1 MRETMRT
8 TSTTAAELDLTA
20 PVLSARTLSVGYRGH
35 SILPPVRLELRRG
48 EFWAL
53 IGRNGGGKT
62 TLLRTLVGLLPRVS
76 GEVARAPGTV
86 IGYVPQRNDLD
97 PALPLRVIDLIRGG
111 VDTGRT
117 FLRPFYASTRQR
129 DVERAMDDTQ
139 TAQLAQAQLAELS
152 EGQKQRVLLARALVA
167 NPHLLVLDEP
177 TSAMDAVAER
187 EAFALLDRVMHDRQ
201 LAVLVV
207 SHQVQVLI
215 ERATHLI
222 LVEKAARLALMGPL
236 AEVCRQRAFI
246 ERYGPLHIPSP
257 ALASADAP
265 PVAATALESPA

>member
-1 MRETMRT
+1 MQP
-8 TSTTAAELDLTA
+8 SLADP

-62 TLLRTLVGLLPRVS
+62 TLLRTLLGLLPRVS
-76 GEVARAPGTV
+76 GELDRAPGTV
-86 IGYVPQRNDLD
+86 IGYVPQRSDLD

-111 VDTGRT
+111 VDTGRS
-117 FLRPFYASTRQR
+117 FLRPFYAKSRQR
-129 DVERAMDDTQ
+129 DVEHAMADTQ
-139 TAQLAQAQLAELS
+139 TTQLAQAQLAELS

-187 EAFALLDRVMHDRQ
+187 EAFALLDRVMHERQ

-207 SHQVQVLI
+207 SHHVSVLI

-222 LVEKAARLALMGPL
+222 VVEKEARLALAGPL
-236 AEVCRQRAFI
+236 AEVCQHRAFA
-246 ERYGPLHIPSP
+246 ERYGHIQLPAHALASP
-257 ALASADAP
+257 ALPTVADDASAPGSRA
-265 PVAATALESPA
+265 